1 MTYLVDT
8 HIFLW
13 SIISPK
19 KISQKIR
26 KILND
31 PEPTKFIS
39 VLSFWEISLK
49 FSLEKIDLVGISP
62 DQLPDVAKKANFD
75 IIGLDVETASSYHKL
90 PKTNNEQSS
99 SSNKDPFDRMLAWQA
114 IRGDYTL
121 LTKDSD
127 FGLYGSFGLK
137 VMW

>member
-1 MTYLVDT
+1 VSYLVDT

-31 PEPTKFIS
+31 PESTKYIS

-49 FSLEKIDLVGISP
+49 FSLDKIDLVGILP
-62 DQLPDVAKKANFD
+62 EELPDIAKKANFD
-75 IIGLDVETASSYHKL
+75 IIDLDSQTASSYYKL
-90 PKTNNEQSS
+90 PKSK
-99 SSNKDPFDRMLAWQA
+99 NKDPFDRMLAWQA
-114 IRGDYTL
+114 IREDFHL
-121 LTKDSD
+121 LTKDQD
-127 FGLYGSFGLK
+127 FADYKNHGLK
-137 VMW
+137 IVW